1 MVVSGLMVEA
11 VVDKK
16 AVEAEVMVVEVEVI
30 LSEISLV
37 TVILEVEAVVEVYQV
52 GLDQMDYQS
61 NY

>member
-1 MVVSGLMVEA
+1 MEVSGLMAEE

-16 AVEAEVMVVEVEVI
+16 VVEAEVMVEVEVI

-37 TVILEVEAVVEVYQV
+37 TVILEVEVYQV
-52 GLDQMDYQS
+52 GLDQMDYRS

>member
-1 MVVSGLMVEA
+1 MEVSGLMAEE

-16 AVEAEVMVVEVEVI
+16 VVEAEVMVE
-30 LSEISLV
+30 
-37 TVILEVEAVVEVYQV
+37 VEVYQV

>member
-1 MVVSGLMVEA
+1 MVEA